1 MGAEV
6 CGNNP
11 SERETGM
18 SDYATYEIHNANTG
32 EVIALDLTL
41 TDVDAWWELREDEYF
56 ALRVT
61 KNVIEVVEK

>member
-1 MGAEV
+1 
-6 CGNNP
+6 
-11 SERETGM
+11 M